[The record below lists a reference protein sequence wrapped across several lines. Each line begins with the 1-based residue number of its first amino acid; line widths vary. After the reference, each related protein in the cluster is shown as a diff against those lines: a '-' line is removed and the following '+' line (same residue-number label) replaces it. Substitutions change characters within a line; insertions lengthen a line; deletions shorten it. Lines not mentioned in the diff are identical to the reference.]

1 MPYKVTHLTTK
12 PNASVPDL
20 IDWAKTV
27 PQSEID
33 HLADAAG
40 RTPHEVVSQVYGPAP
55 NTQALISKTTTFED
69 DGLTRR
75 TELIFASEEIYRS
88 TTLSGTAH
96 PTFNHLRNLYID
108 QFNVQIQ
115 KIEEVI

>member
-33 HLADAAG
+33 HLADTAG
-40 RTPHEVVSQVYGPAP
+40 RTPHEVVSQVYVPAQ
-55 NTQALISKTTTFED
+55 NKTTTFEN

-75 TELIFASEEIYRS
+75 TELIWESEEIYRS
-88 TTLSGTAH
+88 TTPSGIAN

-115 KIEEVI
+115 IIEEVI